1 MSHGLWTARNG
12 ILHKCDQQGLLLKEG
27 RTLTEA
33 IKECFNKGRAALL
46 PIDYYLLEKPL
57 EYVLDL
63 PASEKY
69 VWLGAF
75 HLALDMKKE
84 EHRNP
89 MAPMRQMMVEW
100 LASGQQD
107 RVSTAD
113 EDDDNKDTDGDMD

>member
-1 MSHGLWTARNG
+1 LTAERWAADLSYQLLKMSHGLWTARNG
-12 ILHKCDQQGLLLKEG
+12 ILHERDQQGLLLKEG

-33 IKECFNKGRAALL
+33 IKECFTKGRAALL

-57 EYVLDL
+57 EHVLDL
-63 PASEKY
+63 PASDKY
-69 VWLGAF
+69 ILLGAF

-89 MAPMRQMMVEW
+89 TTRMRQTMVEW

-107 RVSTAD
+107 
-113 EDDDNKDTDGDMD
+113 